1 MRKKNRFNALFYFN
15 LKKLILFI
23 TFIILLTGIQFDD
36 SVQVNQKYLDVK
48 YETIYDDGT
57 SNSQY
62 PPTDNSLSS
71 EESAQ
76 FSTNEK
82 NKEKK
87 RKKNLGFVEY
97 GVNEMDYR
105 RQESKNPKVVYPN
118 SYFSLRGAEIHSMSD
133 VDLSG
138 LFDLSEYNN
147 NKRIA
152 EKYKLINEFDEFVPR
167 KYKYAIG
174 ATKRDRYYD
183 IKKTSEKKLVLL
195 ITPKNFFA
203 DKNGKLVLLP
213 SLALKTKSNS
223 KVSTLLAKIEQIMNK
238 AYPSFSIERVRHLR
252 SKIIL
257 DKNVSNFKISDLKIK
272 NGDELSVT
280 FKDMPEFLEDNQL
293 PSIKIENDN
302 GRNVDELFDIEDELP
317 LTPVGAIESD
327 DFESQEGFTDYNT
340 PITSIKNYE
349 LLTNNGTVITNEIS
363 DVKTSQL
370 SNKTYE
376 SISDD
381 FIDNELINDSL
392 EKYEYTSNVGDKLRL
407 INSDIEL
414 YKDEIDSERAVEPEK
429 IISNDEIVTFAPK
442 DDSFK
447 CNYEIYFKS
456 NKDDDEMG
464 FKVVEIDRIISGNN
478 NKTTNISSKNNA
490 ISEKIETIELD
501 NCVIGSLV
509 KGVKDKAININKDY
523 LLIGLKHYGTDI
535 NLLDYIKTPEKS
547 LFDIGIKPGDRF
559 EAQLKENIKEDKLCD
574 YDISITE
581 LDSDLS
587 TNKTSVKLIPS
598 NNTTSLLIY
607 VETNLG
613 KPNKIEHHTIKQ
625 KVALDDV
632 KNIDLTSGLEKKIGG
647 SKILKPVSVNAL
659 MHTPIYLLI
668 KKLKYDMNIDK
679 QTDGIF
685 ICGEKI
691 INTKSEV
698 PISVL
703 SGICVLRFNI

>member
-1 MRKKNRFNALFYFN
+1 MKKRNKFNALFHFN
-15 LKKLILFI
+15 LKKLTPFI

-36 SVQVNQKYLDVK
+36 SVQVNQKYLNMK
-48 YETIYDDGT
+48 YKTLYDGD
-57 SNSQY
+57 SYSSQY
-62 PPTDNSLSS
+62 SSTDDSLSS

-76 FSTNEK
+76 FSTKEK
-82 NKEKK
+82 DKEKK
-87 RKKNLGFVEY
+87 RKRNLDFVEH
-97 GVNEMDYR
+97 GVNELDYR
-105 RQESKNPKVVYPN
+105 RPGPTSQKAVYPDN
-118 SYFSLRGAEIHSMSD
+118 YFSLRGAEIHSNSD
-133 VDLSG
+133 VDLEG
-138 LFDLSEYNN
+138 LFDLSDYNN
-147 NKRIA
+147 NKRIT
-152 EKYKLINEFDEFVPR
+152 EKYRLIDEFVPH

-203 DKNGKLVLLP
+203 DKDGKLVLLP

-223 KVSTLLAKIEQIMNK
+223 KVSALLAKIEQIMNK

-257 DKNVSNFKISDLKIK
+257 DKNVSDFKISDLKIK

-293 PSIKIENDN
+293 PSIKIEDDKD
-302 GRNVDELFDIEDELP
+302 RNVDELFDIEDELP

-327 DFESQEGFTDYNT
+327 YFESQEGLTVHNN
-340 PITSIKNYE
+340 PITSTKNYG
-349 LLTNNGTVITNEIS
+349 LLTNNDTVITNEIS

-370 SNKTYE
+370 PNKTYE
-376 SISDD
+376 NISGDS
-381 FIDNELINDSL
+381 IDNELIKDSL
-392 EKYEYTSNVGDKLRL
+392 EKYEYTSNVSDKLRL
-407 INSDIEL
+407 IDSDIEL
-414 YKDEIDSERAVEPEK
+414 YKNEIDSERAVEPEQ
-429 IISNDEIVTFAPK
+429 IIPNDEIETSVPK

-447 CNYEIYFKS
+447 CNYKIYFKS
-456 NKDDDEMG
+456 NRDGDEMG
-464 FKVVEIDRIISGNN
+464 FKFVEIDKIIAENN
-478 NKTTNISSKNNA
+478 NKTTNIGSKNNA

-509 KGVKDKAININKDY
+509 KSVKDKAININRDY

-559 EAQLKENIKEDKLCD
+559 EAQLVENIKEDKLFD

-607 VETNLG
+607 VESNLS
-613 KPNKIEHHTIKQ
+613 KPSKIEHYSIKQ
-625 KVALDDV
+625 KVSLDDV

-647 SKILKPVSVNAL
+647 SKILKPISVNAL

-668 KKLKYDMNIDK
+668 KRLKYDMNIDK
-679 QTDGIF
+679 KTDVIF